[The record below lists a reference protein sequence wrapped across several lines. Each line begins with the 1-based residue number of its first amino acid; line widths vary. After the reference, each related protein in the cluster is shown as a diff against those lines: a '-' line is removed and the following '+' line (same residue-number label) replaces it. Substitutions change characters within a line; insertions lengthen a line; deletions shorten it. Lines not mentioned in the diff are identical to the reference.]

1 MKSHIVVYIYIE
13 YIITICLNKL
23 MSKSIGKYV
32 YDEKNLIGSGAFGK
46 VFRGFDTENKID
58 VAIKGN

>member
-1 MKSHIVVYIYIE
+1 
-13 YIITICLNKL
+13 

-46 VFRGFDTENKID
+46 VFKGFDTEKKID
-58 VAIKGN
+58 VAIKGNAK